1 GRAPQGALR
10 RRVARAHASAA
21 AAETRAAMFMARLR
35 SRGTVPALELL
46 REGVDERRAPS
57 PAAGPAGGTARVDVL
72 DAVHLHGA
80 LTDARA
86 EQGIDASD
94 DVGIRPVLEHA
105 VVDNERHPF
114 TGEEST
120 G

>member
-1 GRAPQGALR
+1 RRAPQGALL
-10 RRVARAHASAA
+10 RRV
-21 AAETRAAMFMARLR
+21 
-35 SRGTVPALELL
+35 RGPALQLL
-46 REGVDERRAPS
+46 REGVDERRPPS

-80 LTDARA
+80 LTDART
-86 EQGIDASD
+86 EQGIDAPD

-120 G
+120 GRLRPSSPRP